1 ITKLTT
7 VNAGLNWSGDVAHWN
22 TVPNAISYDVQLYKD
37 GNPLNS
43 SVNVL
48 VANAA
53 AGVDF
58 SSAIAVGG
66 SGTYTYKVT
75 ARADSS
81 TLFLDGDQSA
91 ASGSNIKAIQI
102 QLAQVTNVA
111 LSSTGVATWDN
122 VANETNFQV
131 QLYKDGN
138 PQGTP
143 VIKAAD
149 AVNHDFLVDM
159 RSAGPGIYTVKVTAK
174 GNGSTYTDGPQS
186 EISNSQTI
194 VKLLAVT
201 DGLNWNE
208 DVAYWTAVANAV
220 SYDVQLYKDGNQ
232 LNIPV
237 NVLAANVASG
247 VDFSPNIAAGGSG
260 IYTYKVTAKGN
271 GVLMLDAI
279 QSIVSNENIKTSS
292 NDSALS
298 GLSISSGAFNES
310 FAPEITSYTATVANG
325 VTSITV
331 TPIVNESHA
340 MVKVAG
346 KAVVN
351 GHPSD
356 DIPLNVGINP
366 ISVVV
371 IAKDGT
377 TKTYV
382 ITVTRLAMPSTP
394 ISNLKAT
401 AGDGKVTLNFDAP
414 TGATNVVMEQSID
427 GVNYTAAKTSV
438 ITVATTSAEVMNL
451 KNGQKYSFRL
461 LVTGGLRA
469 GMSNVATATPIAAN
483 SGKSSNGGSNT
494 ADKVNDIIRD
504 IVKIEVNG
512 KITNTNEIN
521 QEKIVEEVKSI
532 IKQSLEDIEVKALEK
547 DLNSSEGAVQIKVN
561 RMLTDIE
568 TEINNIVNKNLG
580 NEVVSKNS
588 ILKYEVKMSVIEE
601 ATNKKVYEKLG
612 LKVAEEEI
620 KVEDLKDFTSY
631 IVKFDIVVD
640 GKVVGTRE
648 TKITTLDRT
657 PPVVHDLEINNGIL
671 KVNATDNFKLNDKP
685 YMLIVS
691 E

>member
-1 ITKLTT
+1 ML
-7 VNAGLNWSGDVAHWN
+7 
-22 TVPNAISYDVQLYKD
+22 
-37 GNPLNS
+37 
-43 SVNVL
+43 
-48 VANAA
+48 
-53 AGVDF
+53 
-58 SSAIAVGG
+58 
-66 SGTYTYKVT
+66 
-75 ARADSS
+75 
-81 TLFLDGDQSA
+81 LDADQSA
-91 ASGSNIKAIQI
+91 SSNGNSIATP
-102 QLAQVTNVA
+102 LSQVTGVA
-111 LSSTGVATWDN
+111 LSSTGVASWNDVN
-122 VANETNFQV
+122 NETGYEV

-138 PQGTP
+138 PQGTA
-143 VIKAAD
+143 VQKAAS
-149 AVNHDFLVDM
+149 VLNHDFIADM
-159 RSAGPGIYTVKVTAK
+159 RAAGSGVYTVKVTAK
-174 GNGSTYTDGPQS
+174 GDGTNYSDGPQS